1 MKETTMHML
10 TMRRHI
16 GTLAAIV
23 AVTGLLLTPSPD
35 VIAKEE
41 QFHTI
46 NSLPL
51 ISTPEPIAAGAWME
65 TLGVTTEG
73 NGESLVL
80 ARLTLEP
87 GASLRGHDHPGSA
100 VLAVESGVLETKLI
114 RGTGAVER
122 SNDTVEIVSADA
134 IVTLHAG
141 DSLAYAQDCG
151 KRMTNAGDEPLVMI
165 LSLVANDGQPLFSF
179 DAPPRAINVY

>member
-1 MKETTMHML
+1 MHML
-10 TMRRHI
+10 TIRRHI
-16 GTLAAIV
+16 GTLAAI
-23 AVTGLLLTPSPD
+23 AAIGGLLLAPASDAT
-35 VIAKEE
+35 AKQEAIV
-41 QFHTI
+41 T
-46 NSLPL
+46 
-51 ISTPEPIAAGAWME
+51 GAWME
-65 TLGVTTEG
+65 TLGVTAG
-73 NGESLVL
+73 ADGESLVL

-100 VLAVESGVLETKLI
+100 VLAVESGVLETELI
-114 RGTGAVER
+114 RGAGAVER

-151 KRMTNAGDEPLVMI
+151 KRMTNAGDEPVVMI
-165 LSLVANDGQPLFSF
+165 LSLVADDGQPLFSF